1 MSTKQRED
9 GNMDKILIKLIDDI
23 SEATQEIE
31 AIEDELMGRKDE
43 LEFAITALTKYI
55 KGKK

>member
-31 AIEDELMGRKDE
+31 AIEDELMGKKDE

>member
-1 MSTKQRED
+1 
-9 GNMDKILIKLIDDI
+9 MDKILIKLIDDI